1 VDESKV
7 ALYFAKL
14 MVEGLGL
21 DLNDPNLIDTPRR
34 VAKMYCQELLSE
46 CCTIYDDFTAFPN
59 DMEYDQIIIGDRIFF
74 TSVCA
79 HHFLPFTGHA
89 WILYIPKKLLVGAS
103 KMARLVNHYSC
114 KPQLQ
119 ERLCHEIIDRF
130 DEVVKPLGCMV
141 YMRGIHGCTK
151 CRGVRQYGGSGL
163 GTSAVKGA
171 FKENEQEM
179 KGLELIKLSM
189 LDRQGE

>member
-1 VDESKV
+1 MDEEKV
-7 ALYFAKL
+7 QYYFAKL
-14 MVEGLGL
+14 MELGLGL
-21 DLNDPNLIDTPRR
+21 DLKDPNLADTPKR
-34 VAKMYCQELLSE
+34 VAKMYCRELL
-46 CCTIYDDFTAFPN
+46 CNQCAIFDDFTAFPN
-59 DMEYDQIIIGDRIFF
+59 DMSYNQIIISDRIFF
-74 TSVCA
+74 TSICA

-89 WILYIPKKLLVGAS
+89 WILYIPEHYLVGAS
-103 KMARLVNHYSC
+103 KMARLVNHYAC

-119 ERLCHEIIDRF
+119 ERLCHEVIDRF
-130 DEVVKPLGCMV
+130 EEVVKPLGCMV
-141 YMRGIHGCTK
+141 YIRGIHGCMK

-171 FKENEQEM
+171 FMENEQEM